1 MLRCICRPWV
11 KEKGKDGKDFMRNWV
26 KQVMAF
32 SVVSLLM
39 CAVVGIIVPM
49 QAKGSGDFLDGQTIP
64 LSMLGM
70 EAASGSNATY
80 QPASK
85 SNAAVLTITGSGVTL
100 TGDAASDIDLKVVVK
115 AASGSNAE
123 LKLDE
128 ASWSNNVD
136 ELLVF
141 HTDATLTVAGES
153 VLTQDFSKNWFD
165 TVICKAEG
173 KLAIVGEDTSSVLRM
188 FSKSYNRDSQDH
200 LKFPENGVLD
210 VKGLLE
216 LKKVE
221 LDLLRDTE
229 FNRSYSD
236 RVLGKCNN
244 LNMEESVLYTPG
256 TLKLTGKETSKMDQK
271 SLILLENSVE
281 LNGLKVTSREC
292 LTGATKVEFYGR
304 TIEVQNPNRYIT
316 PVATDSNAQI
326 PDFTSHRDE
335 GIKYVLNLGYLS
347 TLERDAA
354 LEGYWHYDYEKDEL
368 TLSGDNMHII
378 GKIKRKKT
386 EDGSAG
392 RAFHIIAED
401 TVKNITISEM
411 EITNENAMEAPAI
424 LFKADN
430 VKVNVYYLHLTT
442 TGAGIEARDLDLYG
456 NVYIDSKGDGIRAN
470 DVIIEDYSR
479 LYGAFV
485 GDKES
490 NNNLNL
496 TGDLTAKNATVQ
508 VNSQNKNVPALKAKT
523 VTLEEAAAV
532 GAYNSKEGKDL
543 EVNGL
548 NVNESLLVSYT
559 GGGIGSL
566 EPEFVKIPEDA
577 SRECINYNEP
587 YNVKVLFSARVNADG
602 TVNSNGKYYLHNTK
616 YAIVDEFNLFGTGEK
631 NIYTVTLNAINGK
644 FKKSDGSLT
653 DKVELTV
660 NSEVGFRQSQE
671 FELVPDEGYEIGNY
685 KEFRNI
691 LSWYYGPNQSY
702 EKPLNY
708 ICVAMDWY
716 WGNDSSWYYET
727 DYMTIAD
734 LETQELDI
742 VFPKI
747 GHAARTLNFSVDPQN
762 AEFTAPEEA
771 AGKLVYSE
779 TVEPGKSSKTVKI
792 KVKDGYTIWG
802 WTISPGNW
810 NGFDTVTKYDA
821 ETKEYCITVT
831 VRSDILNEARDF
843 SITPYIV
850 KTSQQHTSSGGTS
863 SSSAPG
869 IWKQAEDGKGWIY
882 TDYKGNPLTGWRNY
896 KNCWYLLD
904 DNGRMQTG
912 WKQVNGKWYYLHD
925 SGMMATGWLLTGD
938 TWYYLNKNG
947 DMATGWISLGDK
959 WYYLDENGA
968 MVSDGLTPDGY
979 YVDKNG
985 VWNYKAP
992 EPNQ

>member
-1 MLRCICRPWV
+1 MS
-11 KEKGKDGKDFMRNWV
+11 NWV

-64 LSMLGM
+64 LSRLGE
-70 EAASGSNATY
+70 EAASGSNAVY
-80 QPASK
+80 QPASG
-85 SNAAVLTITGSGVTL
+85 NNAAAVLTITGSGVTL

-141 HTDATLTVAGES
+141 QTDATLTVAGES

-173 KLAIVGEDTSSVLRM
+173 KLAVVGEDTFSVLRM
-188 FSKSYNRDSQDH
+188 FSKSYIRDSNDNSK
-200 LKFPENGVLD
+200 LPENGVLD
-210 VKGLLE
+210 VKGLLD
-216 LKKVE
+216 LKGVE
-221 LDLLRDTE
+221 LDLLRDTV
-229 FNRSYSD
+229 FNGSYSS
-236 RVLGKCNN
+236 RALGECSN
-244 LNMEESVLYTPG
+244 LNMKESVLYTPG
-256 TLKLTGKETSKMDQK
+256 TLKLTGKKTSNMDQK
-271 SLILLENSVE
+271 SLILLENYVE
-281 LNGLKVTSREC
+281 LNGLKVTPREC

-368 TLSGDNMHII
+368 TLSSDDMYITGTV
-378 GKIKRKKT
+378 KRKKP

-392 RAFHIIAED
+392 RAFHIIAEAA
-401 TVKNITISEM
+401 VKNISTSIT
-411 EITNENAMEAPAI
+411 ITNENAMEAPAF
-424 LFKADN
+424 LFGADRVAVSGALN
-430 VKVNVYYLHLTT
+430 LTT
-442 TGAGIEARDLDLYG
+442 TGVGIQANDLDL
-456 NVYIDSKGDGIRAN
+456 NCDVYLACQKDGIQAN
-470 DVIIEDYSR
+470 DVDMLDSSS
-479 LYGAFV
+479 LNGAFNSK
-485 GDKES
+485 DS

-496 TGDLTAKNATVQ
+496 TGNLTMKFSKAQ
-508 VNSQNKNVPALKAKT
+508 VSSQIESVPAVKAKS
-523 VTLEEAAAV
+523 VTLEDATV
-532 GAYNSKEGKDL
+532 LGAYNGKGGKDL
-543 EVNGL
+543 EVNEL
-548 NVNESLLVSYT
+548 SVNESLLVSYT
-559 GGGIGSL
+559 GSGIGNL
-566 EPEFVKIPEDA
+566 EQEFVKIPENA
-577 SRECINYNEP
+577 SKDGIIYNWP
-587 YNVKVLFSARVNADG
+587 GYNKTLFSPRVNADG

-616 YAIVDEFNLFGTGEK
+616 YAIMDEFNLFGTGKK

-644 FKKSDGSLT
+644 FKKADGTLT
-653 DKVELTV
+653 NKVELTV
-660 NSEVGFRQSQE
+660 TSEKGSRHSQE

-685 KEFRNI
+685 KEFKNI

-702 EKPLNY
+702 EKPFNY

-716 WGNDSSWYYET
+716 GGDYSSWDYET

-831 VRSDILNEARDF
+831 VRSDILNEARDY

-850 KTSQQHTSSGGTS
+850 KTSQQHISSGGTS

-869 IWKQAEDGKGWIY
+869 IWKQAEGGKGWIY

-947 DMATGWISLGDK
+947 DMATGWKSLGDK
-959 WYYLDENGA
+959 WYYLGENGA

-979 YVDKNG
+979 YVDENG

-992 EPNQ
+992 EQNQ